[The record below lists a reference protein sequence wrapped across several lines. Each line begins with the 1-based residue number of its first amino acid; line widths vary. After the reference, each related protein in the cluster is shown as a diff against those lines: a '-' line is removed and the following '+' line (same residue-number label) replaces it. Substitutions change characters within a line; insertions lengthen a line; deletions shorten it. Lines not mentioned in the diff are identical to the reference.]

1 MWKKDNNTRKKR
13 RGAEIYFV
21 LYLSALILLLPGKQ
35 EEKADNALATITS
48 IFQQSFSLLPEKNT
62 LLCKM
67 TADSTGMP
75 VLQLDTS
82 NIMLITG
89 NVQDV
94 SLECIVEDQDKGSIV
109 QVGST
114 PGSNFT
120 IKYDSLK
127 QLVFFS
133 WHPPSSMLTSLNESK
148 TYAVTV
154 KAKAKPLI
162 SGKNR
167 DLQQLLQDSDPTLMA
182 EAKFSISIL
191 AEKSGNAPARIV
203 YTPTEQN
210 LAELI
215 GKLQLQNRFQVPETF
230 RQLIDFNTNS
240 NIIDPNKNLMIV
252 SLDKQTLSLSPSLPK
267 IGSMA
272 MQSWTNKIIVQGIY
286 STENYLAQ
294 PRIVLEQNS
303 DIPGTA
309 SIEEVSAGQLVISG
323 IAPGNSPMK
332 VKVFVQRKSDNQV
345 VSTEFEVFPREFS
358 APEYPQEIRLGE
370 TIYIKPNINSA
381 PGMDV
386 TAAIV
391 DENGKILKQSLGGSP
406 FPFNLQNSRNTK
418 RIFLERKVNG
428 KLFGDVYTID
438 VKKDAPRLI
447 DMKTTSAY
455 IEIIVKTCGKLNDK
469 DNRSKIM
476 IVEGTGV
483 NVKKPIELYSAF
495 TREMNSDCHRQT
507 FRIEPRKTD
516 EPYSAS
522 IYFIDSQGLRS
533 DEFQVEYP

>member
-1 MWKKDNNTRKKR
+1 MWKKDNNITKKR

-35 EEKADNALATITS
+35 EDKADNALATITS

-67 TADSTGMP
+67 TTDSTGMP

-120 IKYDSLK
+120 ITYDSLK

-162 SGKNR
+162 SGKNS
-167 DLQQLLQDSDPTLMA
+167 DLQQLLLDSDPTLMA

-215 GKLQLQNRFQVPETF
+215 GKLQLQNRFQIPETF
-230 RQLIDFNTNS
+230 KQLLDFNTDAS
-240 NIIDPNKNLMIV
+240 IIDPSKNLMIV
-252 SLDKQTLSLSPSLPK
+252 PLDKEDLSLTAALTTVKAPP
-267 IGSMA
+267 METWNA
-272 MQSWTNKIIVQGIY
+272 NVIVQGVLA
-286 STENYLAQ
+286 TANYEGK
-294 PRIVLEQNS
+294 PRIELKQNS
-303 DIPGTA
+303 DEQGTA
-309 SIEEVSAGQLVISG
+309 FIEEVKAGQLSIKG
-323 IAPGNSPMK
+323 RAPAFSPMK
-332 VKVFVQRKSDNQV
+332 VKVFVQRKSDKKI
-345 VSTEFEVFPREFS
+345 VSTEFDVIPENFPEPR
-358 APEYPQEIRLGE
+358 YPQEIRPGDS
-370 TIYIKPNINSA
+370 IFIKTNINSE
-381 PGMDV
+381 PGMSV
-386 TAAIV
+386 TATIV
-391 DENGKILKQSLGGSP
+391 DENGKILKQSNSSAFYFYLK
-406 FPFNLQNSRNTK
+406 NSRNIT
-418 RIFLERKVNG
+418 RIFLERRVNG
-428 KLFGDVYTID
+428 NLIGDRYPIEV
-438 VKKDAPRLI
+438 VKDAPSMV
-447 DMKTTSAY
+447 DVVSTSAY
-455 IEIIVKTCGKLNDK
+455 IDITVKTCGRFNGNP
-469 DNRSKIM
+469 NRSKI
-476 IVEGTGV
+476 IVKDGTGK
-483 NVKKPIELYSAF
+483 NIKKPFELYAAF
-495 TREMNSDCHRQT
+495 IQLKQDCSRQT
-507 FRIEPRKTD
+507 FRIEPREED
-516 EPYSAS
+516 EPFSAI
-522 IYFIDSQGLRS
+522 IYFMDSEGLVS
-533 DEFQVEYP
+533 NEFQVEFPQ

>member
-1 MWKKDNNTRKKR
+1 MWKKDNNISKKR

-35 EEKADNALATITS
+35 EDKTDNALATITS

-94 SLECIVEDQDKGSIV
+94 SLECIVEDQDKRSIV

-120 IKYDSLK
+120 ITYDSLK

-162 SGKNR
+162 SGKNP
-167 DLQQLLQDSDPTLMA
+167 DLQQLLRDSDPTLMA

-215 GKLQLQNRFQVPETF
+215 GKLQLQNRFQIPETF
-230 RQLIDFNTNS
+230 KQLLDFNTDAS
-240 NIIDPNKNLMIV
+240 IIDPSKNLMIV
-252 SLDKQTLSLSPSLPK
+252 PLDKEDLSLTAALRTVKAPP
-267 IGSMA
+267 METWNA
-272 MQSWTNKIIVQGIY
+272 NVIVQGVLA
-286 STENYLAQ
+286 TANYEGK
-294 PRIVLEQNS
+294 PRIELKQNS
-303 DIPGTA
+303 DEQGTA
-309 SIEEVSAGQLVISG
+309 FIEEVKAGQLTIKG
-323 IAPGNSPMK
+323 RAPAFSPMK
-332 VKVFVQRKSDNQV
+332 VKVFVQRKSDKKI
-345 VSTEFEVFPREFS
+345 VSTEFDVIPENFPE
-358 APEYPQEIRLGE
+358 PKLPQEIRPGDS
-370 TIYIKPNINSA
+370 IFIK
-381 PGMDV
+381 
-386 TAAIV
+386 T
-391 DENGKILKQSLGGSP
+391 
-406 FPFNLQNSRNTK
+406 NTS
-418 RIFLERKVNG
+418 NHS
-428 KLFGDVYTID
+428 T
-438 VKKDAPRLI
+438 
-447 DMKTTSAY
+447 
-455 IEIIVKTCGKLNDK
+455 
-469 DNRSKIM
+469 
-476 IVEGTGV
+476 
-483 NVKKPIELYSAF
+483 
-495 TREMNSDCHRQT
+495 
-507 FRIEPRKTD
+507 
-516 EPYSAS
+516 
-522 IYFIDSQGLRS
+522 
-533 DEFQVEYP
+533 